1 MLRLLL
7 VARPTRVPGALSIT
21 LASWRITFH
30 SYSHLYGIVSIS
42 SLYHF
47 SIESVSDPRQDLARR
62 VKSARRARFM
72 SQDELSERSGLGRAT
87 IARIE
92 LAQTTPH
99 GRTIRSLA
107 EALEVQP
114 SDLVS
119 DPDSL
124 WGAR

>member
-1 MLRLLL
+1 
-7 VARPTRVPGALSIT
+7 V
-21 LASWRITFH
+21 F
-30 SYSHLYGIVSIS
+30 

-47 SIESVSDPRQDLARR
+47 SIESVDDPRQDLARR
-62 VKSARRARFM
+62 VKSVRRARFM
-72 SQDELSERSGLGRAT
+72 SQEELSDRSGLGRAT

-92 LAQTTPH
+92 LGQTVPH

-124 WGAR
+124 WGTR